1 MPEGRIGKGLS
12 NRVNALENNRA
23 SGRVTTLVL
32 GTSIGFGG
40 TEDPIFIPTAFK
52 VKHAV
57 ANLAKE
63 YDLKDAS
70 RIFNFSDDAYV
81 GEIRV
86 RLPDSGTG
94 FYVDFFQADPNE
106 SWEVIFSWYARG

>member
-1 MPEGRIGKGLS
+1 MPKGIIGKALS
-12 NRVNALENNRA
+12 KRVDALEDNRA
-23 SGRVTTLVL
+23 SGRVTIVVL
-32 GTSIGFGG
+32 GTSTGFGG
-40 TEDPIFIPTAFK
+40 TEDAIFVPTPFV

-70 RIFNFSDDAYV
+70 RLFNFNDDAYI
-81 GEIRV
+81 GEVRV

-106 SWEVIFSWYARG
+106 SWEVIFNWFARG

>member
-1 MPEGRIGKGLS
+1 MPKGFIGKGLS
-12 NRVNALENNRA
+12 NRVDALENNRA
-23 SGRVTTLVL
+23 SGRISIVVV
-32 GTSIGFGG
+32 GTSTGFGG
-40 TEDPIFIPTAFK
+40 TEEPIFIPTSFE

-70 RIFNFSDDAYV
+70 RLFNFNDDTYV

-94 FYVDFFQADPNE
+94 FYVDFFQADLNE
-106 SWEVIFSWYARG
+106 SWELVFNWYARG